1 MRILMLTDLYPP
13 LIGGLEQHVRNL
25 SGALVARRHAVA
37 VVTLQ
42 QEGLATFEIDQGAR
56 VYRVPGTAQRLGAL
70 FSDGGRRFASPLPD
84 PETML
89 ALREIIRR
97 ERPEII
103 HGHNWLIHSALPL
116 KRWSGAKLV
125 ASLHEYSLACARKD
139 LAYRGTV
146 CDGPALGKCL
156 SCASAHYGKAKGIP
170 TALATAAMGDIERRT
185 VDMFLPVSQAVAA
198 GNGLVGGRAPYR
210 VIPNFIPDDVA
221 ATSDETAECLADLPA
236 DGFLLFV
243 GALNRHKGVEPLLR
257 AYSELRDAPP
267 LVLIGSTW
275 PDTPKAFPAN
285 AIVLKNWTQRA
296 VMAAWQRCSI
306 GIVPSVWP
314 EPWGAVA
321 MEAMMVGKPVVASR
335 TGGLADI
342 VAHER
347 TGLLVPPGDVA
358 ALRDALQT
366 LIDDPAKRAAFGEA
380 GRRRVQERFTT
391 SVVVPEIEGVY
402 RDLLNGTSR
411 RMLPVVGTAAT
422 AATPRERDKVA

>member
-25 SGALVARRHAVA
+25 SGALVARGHEVA
-37 VVTLQ
+37 VVTLH

-56 VYRVPGTAQRLGAL
+56 VYRVRGTAQRLGAL
-70 FSDGGRRFASPLPD
+70 FSDGGRRFAPPLPD

-89 ALREIIRR
+89 ALRAIIRR

-139 LAYRGTV
+139 LAHRGKV
-146 CDGPALGKCL
+146 CDGPALGKCIG
-156 SCASAHYGKAKGIP
+156 CASAHYGKAKGIP
-170 TALATAAMGDIERRT
+170 TALATAALGGIERRMA
-185 VDMFLPVSQAVAA
+185 DMFLPVSQAVAA
-198 GNGLVGGRAPYR
+198 GNGLIGGRAPYR
-210 VIPNFIPDDVA
+210 VIPNFIPDDA
-221 ATSDETAECLADLPA
+221 ADASDETAACLDDLPDA
-236 DGFLLFV
+236 GFLLFV
-243 GALNRHKGVEPLLR
+243 GALNRHKGIEPLLR
-257 AYSELRDAPP
+257 AYAALRDAPP

-275 PDTPKAFPAN
+275 PDTPKDFPAN

-296 VMAAWQRCSI
+296 VMAAWRRCGV

-321 MEAMMVGKPVVASR
+321 MEAMIVGKPVVASR

-358 ALRDALQT
+358 ALRDALQA
-366 LIDDPAKRAAFGEA
+366 LIDDPARRAALGEA
-380 GRRRVQERFTT
+380 GRRRVRERFTA

-402 RDLLNGTSR
+402 RGLLNGTGR
-411 RMLPVVGTAAT
+411 TALAVIGPAAMGTAQH
-422 AATPRERDKVA
+422 ERDKVA